1 MQPGSGCS
9 AVLRARADRNL
20 RRRWR
25 RAASASTAGS
35 SVSAGSTSGISR
47 WKMSRIPARLRWMA
61 GTRIWLGWPE
71 QAVACLAAEG
81 LNNNQVAARL
91 YISSHTV
98 AHHLRQAFR
107 KLSITSR
114 VELARIVIEQAAD
127 GASQRN

>member
-1 MQPGSGCS
+1 MPVRSYTGHTFTQPGSGCS

-25 RAASASTAGS
+25 RAASA
-35 SVSAGSTSGISR
+35 SAGSTSGISR

-61 GTRIWLGWPE
+61 GTRIWLGWSE

-81 LNNNQVAARL
+81 LNNNQVAARMH
-91 YISSHTV
+91 ISTHTV

-114 VELARIVIEQAAD
+114 V
-127 GASQRN
+127 